1 MNRTL
6 YRCRQNRVLTG
17 VTAGVAEFFGL
28 DATLVRVLWFVSI
41 LFGGAGLVIYIGL
54 ALIMPLEPIDQTAA
68 GDQTVA
74 GDETPA
80 QHAHNAVPGHRHLS
94 NGGGRLG
101 MIVGALLIL
110 IGGVAVVEMLLPNV
124 IAWRQLW
131 PVAIVG
137 IGAILVALSVRR
149 REASSL

>member
-17 VTAGVAEFFGL
+17 VSAGVAEFFGL

-41 LFGGAGLVIYIGL
+41 LFGGVGLVVYIGL
-54 ALIMPLEPIDQTAA
+54 ALIMPLEPIDQAVGADPTTAH
-68 GDQTVA
+68 
-74 GDETPA
+74 
-80 QHAHNAVPGHRHLS
+80 HAHTDVPGHRHLS

-110 IGGVAVVEMLLPNV
+110 IGGVAVVEMLLPDV

-131 PVAIVG
+131 PVVILAVG
-137 IGAILVALSVRR
+137 VALVALSLRR